1 MKLLY
6 DTFPES
12 ESLVHVKETL
22 MDNFPLLTKPFE
34 IPLPKRKEK
43 EILDLIATLLN
54 KLPRLWSKVGIFEP

>member
-22 MDNFPLLTKPFE
+22 MENFPLLAKSFE
-34 IPLPKRKEK
+34 IPLVKWKKRK
-43 EILDLIATLLN
+43 
-54 KLPRLWSKVGIFEP
+54 F

>member
-22 MDNFPLLTKPFE
+22 MENFPLLAKSFE
-34 IPLPKRKEK
+34 IPLVKRKEK
-43 EILDLIATLLN
+43 EILDLIGTLLN
-54 KLPRLWSKVGIFEP
+54 KLPRLWSKVGIF

>member
-22 MDNFPLLTKPFE
+22 MENFPLLAKSFE
-34 IPLPKRKEK
+34 IPVVKRKKK
-43 EILDLIATLLN
+43 EILDLIGILLN
-54 KLPRLWSKVGIFEP
+54 KLPRLWSKVGIF

>member
-22 MDNFPLLTKPFE
+22 MENFPLLAKSIE
-34 IPLPKRKEK
+34 IPLVKRKKK
-43 EILDLIATLLN
+43 EILDLIGTLLN
-54 KLPRLWSKVGIFEP
+54 KLPRLWSKVGIF